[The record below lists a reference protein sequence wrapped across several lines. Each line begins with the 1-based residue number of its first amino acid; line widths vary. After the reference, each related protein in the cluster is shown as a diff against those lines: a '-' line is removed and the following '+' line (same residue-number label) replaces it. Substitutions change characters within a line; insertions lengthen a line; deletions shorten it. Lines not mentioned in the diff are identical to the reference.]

1 MPVLVSQRI
10 AAYRSTLDFGSTR
23 GPSSCRAQPGSRSKR
38 PAVLET
44 QRHHSPVEPS
54 VPAAE
59 HQTFLKLTYK
69 ATQLTV

>member
-1 MPVLVSQRI
+1 
-10 AAYRSTLDFGSTR
+10 
-23 GPSSCRAQPGSRSKR
+23 
-38 PAVLET
+38 VLET

-69 ATQLTV
+69 AREESTFAMKKFQANGLYVAVEKNAVGDGPRPGRRAGPTTRIHDQ